1 MSRLKNKNKFKKI
14 FYSWPVFVLLLAI
27 VLLVA
32 SGVWGVSKSERTS
45 CGKKDSSE
53 ERYDKLEDKSDNLL
67 SEIESLKTEKGI
79 ETEIRDKFRV
89 VKEGEQLAIIINSD
103 DGEDQV
109 EIKEEKIWVKIWN
122 FFKFLRD

>member
-1 MSRLKNKNKFKKI
+1 MSRLKNKNKI
-14 FYSWPVFVLLLAI
+14 NRIICSWPVLILLSVGI
-27 VLLVA
+27 LLVGK
-32 SGVWGVSKSERTS
+32 GVWGVYKSEKISR
-45 CGKKDSSE
+45 DNRQSSE
-53 ERYDKLEDKSDNLL
+53 ERYGILGDKGDLIT
-67 SEIESLKTEKGI
+67 SEIKMLKTEKGI